1 MGFIKSY
8 FRYVALLIIMAAVSQ
23 WMILS
28 LYVTS
33 IGQKQQILTEI
44 KEAPLISLIKDLS
57 FPISAVFD

>member
-1 MGFIKSY
+1 
-8 FRYVALLIIMAAVSQ
+8 MAAVSQ